1 MKPIL
6 VITLFGLSLYACLKL
21 GDYLARPRD
30 PRESQFDDGNED
42 DNHLHV

>member
-1 MKPIL
+1 MKFIFGAA
-6 VITLFGLSLYACLKL
+6 LFGAALYGCIKL
-21 GDYLARPRD
+21 GQWIAKKPD